1 MKIYRHSVY
10 KQTNKKLNK
19 IMFKK
24 KDKITT
30 MITKD
35 ANGGSES

>member
-1 MKIYRHSVY
+1 MKIYRHSVKKY
-10 KQTNKKLNK
+10 FKQMNK
-19 IMFKK
+19 IMLKK
-24 KDKITT
+24 KKITT